1 MAQLFSLNCWS
12 GLFRNTDSATKEL
25 IIFVFLL
32 KHAALSLSLSLTL
45 GLFIVF
51 AQLIALLEDVVSKI
65 VNRVG
70 RLHPI
75 HINHAL
81 SKHWNNLLHQELP
94 HIKFVAFFQFLNVL
108 LDRDES
114 VRLSA
119 FEKCSLFGFLSRG
132 ALLLLP
138 LVLLRLCLLLD
149 E

>member
-12 GLFRNTDSATKEL
+12 DLFRNTDSATRRAHHL
-25 IIFVFLL
+25 CFSLNT
-32 KHAALSLSLSLTL
+32 LSLSLSLTL

-119 FEKCSLFGFLSRG
+119 FEKCSLFGFLSRC